1 MNSTQHDH
9 EQKID
14 STPDQNPD
22 VQPPIHQPSTTQPT
36 INQTPT
42 QPGQQHQ
49 STPPGKDVPKKDFQ
63 PESEESKK
71 KSQQEMDNQQQ
82 ISQQKRQQQ
91 QQQKQQGTADVIKG
105 KWQQQVG
112 AAKKMWGKLTDDE
125 IMQSNGDA
133 DKLAGLV
140 KERYAVNRIEADKQ
154 VKKFLAE
161 SNY

>member
-1 MNSTQHDH
+1 MNNNQHD
-9 EQKID
+9 QKID
-14 STPDQNPD
+14 NTPDQNPD
-22 VQPPIHQPSTTQPT
+22 SQPVTHQPSTTQPVT
-36 INQTPT
+36 NQTIT
-42 QPGQQHQ
+42 QPGQSHQ
-49 STPPGKDVPKKDFQ
+49 SNPPMKDIVKEDFQ
-63 PESEESKK
+63 PGSEDYKK
-71 KSQQEMDNQQQ
+71 KSQQQAENDKH

-91 QQQKQQGTADVIKG
+91 QQAQQQQGTTDVIKA

-112 AAKKMWGKLTDDE
+112 AAKKLWGKLTDDE

-161 SNY
+161 CNC